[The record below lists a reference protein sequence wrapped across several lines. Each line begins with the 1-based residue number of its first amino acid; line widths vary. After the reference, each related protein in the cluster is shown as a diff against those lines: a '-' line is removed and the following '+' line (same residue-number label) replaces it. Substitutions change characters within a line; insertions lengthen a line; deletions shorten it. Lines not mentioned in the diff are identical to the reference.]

1 MPYKTML
8 AHIPNNSHANR
19 LLDAVLPLARQFES
33 HLIGLHILPRLPV
46 MNSIVGT
53 HIPQE
58 IVEQQRERLAA
69 EAKQIEHQF
78 NERCDKAGVRAE
90 WRCSKLDRGEIAGEV
105 VGQSL
110 GADLVVVAQA
120 EEDEFGLSDNL
131 PARVAIDAGRP
142 TLVIPYAGN
151 FATIGQR
158 IIVAWNASREAAR
171 ATHYAV
177 PLMQAAQS
185 VRVLAVDPDCRE
197 GYDSIALGDEM
208 ALCLSRHQ
216 IKAEATV
223 DRRSGGSVGDELL
236 NRAADEGCDLL
247 VMGCYGHSP
256 LRETLFG
263 GVTRNL
269 LAQMTV
275 PVLMAH

>member
-1 MPYKTML
+1 MPYKTIL
-8 AHIPNNSHANR
+8 AHIPNESQAQR
-19 LLDAVLPLARQFES
+19 LLDTVLPLAREFDS
-33 HLIGLHILPRLPV
+33 HLIGLHVLPRLPV
-46 MNSIVGT
+46 LNSIAGT
-53 HIPQE
+53 EIPQD
-58 IVEQQRERLAA
+58 IVVQQRENLAA
-69 EAKQIEHQF
+69 EAKQIEKQF
-78 NERCDKAGVRAE
+78 YERSEKEGVKAE
-90 WRCSKLDRGEIAGEV
+90 WRFNQLDRGEIAGEV

-110 GADLVVVAQA
+110 GADLIVVAQA
-120 EEDEFGLSDNL
+120 QEDEFGSSNNL

-142 TLVIPYAGN
+142 TLVIPHAGQ
-151 FATIGQR
+151 FETVGHR

-177 PLMQAAQS
+177 PLMQRAKS

-208 ALCLSRHQ
+208 ALCLSRHD
-216 IKAEATV
+216 IRAEATV
-223 DRRSGGSVGDELL
+223 DRRDGGSVGDELL
-236 NRAADEGCDLL
+236 NRVSDESCDLL

-263 GVTRNL
+263 GVTRDL